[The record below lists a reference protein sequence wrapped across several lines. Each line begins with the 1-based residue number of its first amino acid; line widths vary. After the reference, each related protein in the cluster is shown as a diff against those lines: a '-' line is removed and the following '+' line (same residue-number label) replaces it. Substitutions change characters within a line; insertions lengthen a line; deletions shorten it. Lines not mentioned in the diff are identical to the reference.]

1 MNLTLDLNGLNAEA
15 VQGKEAKSQ
24 ASPPSA

>member
-15 VQGKEAKSQ
+15 VQEKEAKSQ
-24 ASPPSA
+24 TSPPSA